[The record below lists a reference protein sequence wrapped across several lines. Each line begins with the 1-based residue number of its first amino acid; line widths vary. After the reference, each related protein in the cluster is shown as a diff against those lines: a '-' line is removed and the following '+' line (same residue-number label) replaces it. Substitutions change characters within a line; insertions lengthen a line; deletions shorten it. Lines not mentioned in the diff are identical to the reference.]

1 MSSSSEAEIT
11 ILDES
16 EENDETLEKET
27 TSPTNEPIIS
37 NLPSENSF
45 SENKTGSNIYNNNR
59 HHSST
64 ITGKQAK
71 LLVTILFIISN
82 CKHSIIHHS
91 ISNQTNALFF
101 MANNVVFQEIIIEN
115 LSLKLFKILYTL
127 RRWTPSI

>member
-71 LLVTILFIISN
+71 LLVILFIISN
-82 CKHSIIHHS
+82 CKHS

>member
-101 MANNVVFQEIIIEN
+101 MANNVVFQEIIN
-115 LSLKLFKILYTL
+115 RKSLIKAV
-127 RRWTPSI
+127 

>member
-82 CKHSIIHHS
+82 CKHSI
-91 ISNQTNALFF
+91 SNQTNALFF

>member
-71 LLVTILFIISN
+71 LLVILFIISN
-82 CKHSIIHHS
+82 CKHS

-101 MANNVVFQEIIIEN
+101 MANNVVFQDIIIEN
-115 LSLKLFKILYTL
+115 LSLKLF
-127 RRWTPSI
+127 